1 MKKSLF
7 QLFFVAA
14 AAVCGQIWL
23 HGCMAARLK
32 LILRS
37 SFTPT
42 AAAAPAAAPAAI
54 YKLGYA
60 ALIGYIWVVRAAA
73 AAAVGIEEE

>member
-1 MKKSLF
+1 
-7 QLFFVAA
+7 
-14 AAVCGQIWL
+14 
-23 HGCMAARLK
+23 MAARPK
-32 LILRS
+32 LIICS

-42 AAAAPAAAPAAI
+42 AAAAPAAI

-73 AAAVGIEEE
+73 AAAAAVGIEDEGRFNFGRSADYPWPQAKKKL